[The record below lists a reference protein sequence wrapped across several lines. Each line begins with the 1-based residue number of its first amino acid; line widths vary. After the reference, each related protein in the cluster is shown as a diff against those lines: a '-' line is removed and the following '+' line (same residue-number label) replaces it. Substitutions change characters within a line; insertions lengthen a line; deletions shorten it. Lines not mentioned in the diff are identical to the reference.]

1 VIELV
6 EGFFVDPH
14 AVTVIK
20 AIPDSKCALWVT
32 GQSALDGF
40 VLDYPAD
47 EVAEAVADAC
57 EPEEVDAESK
67 EED

>member
-1 VIELV
+1 MIELV

-20 AIPDSKCALWVT
+20 AISKSKCALWVT

-47 EVAEAVADAC
+47 EVAEAVTDAC
-57 EPEEVDAESK
+57 EPEGD
-67 EED
+67 EEDD